1 MEITP
6 RVEAV
11 AALAPALRALDQTL
25 LHRVVGNHMVERWP
39 HTRHPRHSGT
49 ALPAE
54 GVLTATKADVRKIA
68 LSLPDTTE
76 EQWYQT
82 PGYKVAG
89 KGFLRLRTEAE
100 GGLVVFVSDLG
111 EKEAL
116 LTGDPDTFFTTPH
129 YDGYPVVLVNLDKID
144 QDELRELI
152 TDSWMIKALPRLRR
166 Q

>member
-1 MEITP
+1 M
-6 RVEAV
+6 
-11 AALAPALRALDQTL
+11 
-25 LHRVVGNHMVERWP
+25 
-39 HTRHPRHSGT
+39 
-49 ALPAE
+49 
-54 GVLTATKADVRKIA
+54 ATEADVRKIA

-152 TDSWMIKALPRLRR
+152 TDSWMIKAPPRLRR